1 MQVLELDVMDVRI
14 VEKRNSAQRKHFLYF
29 TDERIFSILKEICRM
44 LGYYG
49 NVYLLVDHFMDLY
62 KESSV
67 YRKQAAM
74 VLNEM
79 VTGAAGI
86 RGGRGYRE
94 AGCAQSGVPE
104 SSSGVNHRGV
114 HQPEPLAPV
123 NPYYLVSI
131 SNGVE
136 GKGNPLQLVQAV
148 HKSSTIHE
156 VNSNIWQICILLEG
170 IGCFAQALEMD
181 FRLILMTLLYP
192 VLEKAGHE
200 TLLISQAALDAMWD
214 ISQACGYAS
223 IKELINENS
232 DYLLN
237 DVSLNLQRVLTV
249 MFSHSNPSLLPLVG
263 DIVQD
268 VMLAL
273 DISFDETFC
282 TVLH

>member
-94 AGCAQSGVPE
+94 AGCAQSG
-104 SSSGVNHRGV
+104 
-114 HQPEPLAPV
+114 
-123 NPYYLVSI
+123 
-131 SNGVE
+131 
-136 GKGNPLQLVQAV
+136 LVQAV

-237 DVSLNLQRVLTV
+237 DVSLNLQRLGVRPQGPHRHV
-249 MFSHSNPSLLPLVG
+249 QPLKPEPAASG
-263 DIVQD
+263 WGHRPGRHAGSGHKFRRD
-268 VMLAL
+268 
-273 DISFDETFC
+273 
-282 TVLH
+282 VLHCAALTYEGSSEMVPLLCWGNQ